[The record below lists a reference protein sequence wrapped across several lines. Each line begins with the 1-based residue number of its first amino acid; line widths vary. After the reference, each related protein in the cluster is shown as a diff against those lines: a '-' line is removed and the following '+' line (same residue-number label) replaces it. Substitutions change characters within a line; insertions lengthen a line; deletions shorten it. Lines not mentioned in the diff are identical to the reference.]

1 MAQPIRP
8 TRTGEVLVTR
18 PAATVGHSGGAV
30 IVHAF
35 KANGTTPTL
44 NTAEVVKNPN
54 AALPPTG
61 TADFVDSAE
70 S

>member
-1 MAQPIRP
+1 MVQPIRP
-8 TRTGEVLVTR
+8 TRAGEVLVTR
-18 PAATVGHSGGAV
+18 PAGTVNHSGGAV

-35 KANGTTPTL
+35 KANGVTPTFI
-44 NTAEVVKNPN
+44 TSEVVRNPN

-61 TADFVDSAE
+61 TADFVDSGE